1 MKYAKRVYRKRARKT
16 VRKGKSSR
24 RPRVSRAVKSYV
36 KKTIHRMAE
45 NKCVNWTYNGNL
57 YPYNAS
63 TSQWLAYNCWGLY
76 PNATTLTISQ
86 NATQSGRVGDR
97 ISIRKGQLKFVIVQN
112 PYNVTTNPS
121 PQPYDIRVMI
131 GYLKNSPVTG
141 PSFTD
146 FSELFQNGSS
156 SQAPYSNVYD
166 MIQQVNKDSFCVLYD
181 KVMKCGPALAYNST
195 FNQGYALMPNN
206 DYKFSC
212 IKKINITKYLSKTYG
227 FNDTNNNPK
236 SGRGLFVWF
245 LYAPAVGATCSATE
259 QPLKIFADVD
269 IQFEDM

>member
-1 MKYAKRVYRKRARKT
+1 MAKYATRRRRSKKT
-16 VRKGKSSR
+16 LRRTRKSSR
-24 RPRVSRAVKSYV
+24 RPRISRAVRTYV

-57 YPYNAS
+57 LPFNAS
-63 TSQWLAYNCWGLY
+63 TSQWLAYNCFGLY
-76 PNATTLTISQ
+76 PNANSLTINQ
-86 NATQSGRVGDR
+86 GVGEGQRIGDK
-97 ISIRKGQLKFVIVQN
+97 ISIRKGMLKFVICQN
-112 PYNVTTNPS
+112 TYNVSTNPS

-131 GYLKNSPVTG
+131 GYNRQNPVTG
-141 PSFTD
+141 PD
-146 FSELFQNGSS
+146 FNAFGELFQNGNTY
-156 SQAPYSNVYD
+156 QAPYSNLYD
-166 MIQQVNKDSFCVLYD
+166 MIQQPNKDSWCILYD
-181 KVMKCGPALAYNST
+181 KVVKCGPALAYNST

-206 DYKFSC
+206 DYKFN
-212 IKKINITKYLSKTYG
+212 IIRKINITKYLTKQYG

-269 IQFEDM
+269 LEFEDL